1 MFFSDS
7 DDEFTHAYSSESPS
21 VVFNTRNG
29 ISEEEEEENNTQ
41 SEDVLDHID
50 HGDFTFHGDYNTI
63 NMELDNSI
71 DYTSE
76 DEEEEEEEEYS
87 ADTGSSQTIET
98 HTRHHY
104 RSSSQRSRAF
114 SPLVSRLAS
123 FRRQNYNFS
132 PVSSTTTSTATTN
145 IAPIKFNP
153 EVVSKTGCGNRS
165 KESEQFTTIPR
176 CSFLHSGLSFSGTQN
191 LMNSNPSQRE
201 EWGVKVTIQYV
212 DYKTGTAIGLME
224 ALNVPSSTNKV
235 VTYWEG
241 EIIDLVNHS
250 LWTNKWQAT
259 PDVDLQHWRKFEAFR
274 WTDGR
279 SISRGF
285 LSRKWFRQVSEKYI
299 FMRWKERCF
308 VDMSAQ
314 DSGLTIA
321 GFYYICIRRSDG
333 TIEGY
338 YFDPVST
345 PYQKLTLKPVVEGTG
360 LSFAEFS
367 FH

>member
-1 MFFSDS
+1 MFSSDS
-7 DDEFTHAYSSESPS
+7 EDDLTAVYSSESPS
-21 VVFNTRNG
+21 VAFNTRNG
-29 ISEEEEEENNTQ
+29 ISEEEEEDNNTQ
-41 SEDVLDHID
+41 SEDILDHID
-50 HGDFTFHGDYNTI
+50 HGDFTFHGDYNSI
-63 NMELDNSI
+63 NMELDN
-71 DYTSE
+71 
-76 DEEEEEEEEYS
+76 

-132 PVSSTTTSTATTN
+132 PVSSTTTSNVT
-145 IAPIKFNP
+145 PIKFNA
-153 EVVSKTGCGNRS
+153 EIVSKTGYGNRS
-165 KESEQFTTIPR
+165 KESEQSTTIPR
-176 CSFLHSGLSFSGTQN
+176 CSFLHSGLSFNGTQN
-191 LMNSNPSQRE
+191 LMNSHPSQRE

-224 ALNVPSSTNKV
+224 ALNVPSSNNKV

-250 LWTNKWQAT
+250 WWTNKWQAT

-274 WTDGR
+274 GTDGR

-285 LSRKWFRQVSEKYI
+285 LSRKWFKQVCEKYI

-321 GFYYICIRRSDG
+321 GFYYICIKRSDG
-333 TIEGY
+333 SIEGY
-338 YFDPVST
+338 YYDPVST
-345 PYQKLTLKPVVEGTG
+345 PYQKLTLKPVIEGTG